1 MKEGEEGMARGGRK
15 RREAGAHSVRRYKKK
30 TLKELRWR
38 LGVGKERSRNC

>member
-1 MKEGEEGMARGGRK
+1 MGREKKERGRCTLSEK
-15 RREAGAHSVRRYKKK
+15 IQKK